1 MGQYVGVIGCWALS
15 VAILYKKKK
24 LQSFGLILVAVLSGI
39 VAGAGGGSLVGLM
52 PTAYLTTIENN
63 NTEYET

>member
-24 LQSFGLILVAVLSGI
+24 LKSFGLILVAVLS
-39 VAGAGGGSLVGLM
+39 VFGADWFGGLVGLI